1 MQKEQMLDKAKEQ
14 LSPFETGHMV
24 DFIQHL
30 TLKSAMENPIIIIF
44 FLIIAFYAIVRRS
57 KFVLLF
63 IFATIMIMLL
73 VRYTLSSEQ
82 VGGGLTVASTLPFAV
97 GGLVVGAILIYLTF
111 IKHE

>member
-14 LSPFETGHMV
+14 LSPFETGHIV

-44 FLIIAFYAIVRRS
+44 FLIIAFYAIIRRS
-57 KFVLLF
+57 KFVLVF
-63 IFATIMIMLL
+63 ILGAIMIMLL
-73 VRYTLSSEQ
+73 IRYTLSPEQ
-82 VGGGLTVASTLPFAV
+82 VGGELSVSTTLPFV
-97 GGLVVGAILIYLTF
+97 GGGLAIGAVLIYLTF